1 MFFEIITMKTTHTKG
16 YAALSAMKIG
26 HVGSLNIKFIVKPVP
41 AGIVAQ
47 RALDIY
53 LKLKKSGD
61 AKGTLKK

>member
-1 MFFEIITMKTTHTKG
+1 MKTTHTKG

-53 LKLKKSGD
+53 LKLKKKWGCQGY
-61 AKGTLKK
+61 AKKMNNYE